1 MEDKHTW
8 NEGTRNNAIQKWSVD
23 AITSAA
29 DRLGISALDLAEA
42 LQDGGIAELVRLAKE
57 VESLKFCMIY
67 DNDPAAQALANM
79 ASTILAKI
87 RKEKE

>member
-8 NEGTRNNAIQKWSVD
+8 NEGTRNNAIQKLSVD

-42 LQDGGIAELVRLAKE
+42 LQDGGIAELVLHAK
-57 VESLKFCMIY
+57 
-67 DNDPAAQALANM
+67 
-79 ASTILAKI
+79 ASIEGEGIIWECSIT
-87 RKEKE
+87 